1 MSGRNKI
8 IIGNWKMNFTLKQ
21 AVAFASKLAAKKVP
35 EDMIVAVSP
44 NTLALS
50 SVASELEDGKSDI
63 KVAAQNAFYK
73 DEGGYTGEIS
83 MPMLRGLADFVL
95 VGHSERRH
103 ILRESNDFI
112 REKNAAAFRSGII
125 PIFCVG
131 ETLVEKQHYHTNQVL
146 SDQISLGLADLTAE
160 EVSEIII
167 AYEPVWAIG
176 TGEFADP
183 EDVQRAVSKIRAEV
197 ASLYGAMVG
206 ASVRVLYGGSA
217 NKENAAEYLKIEAI
231 DGLLVGGAS
240 LSMQTF
246 WPIVEVAQKLTKKS
260 VKVKNS
266 EAKS

>member
-8 IIGNWKMNFTLKQ
+8 IIANWKMNFTLKQ
-21 AVAFASKLAAKKVP
+21 AVSFASKLSVKKMAEQVTVV
-35 EDMIVAVSP
+35 VAP

-50 SVASELEDGKSDI
+50 SVSSELVNAKSGI
-63 KVAAQNAFYK
+63 KVAAQNAFFK

-83 MPMLRGLADFVL
+83 MPMLRGFADYVV

-112 REKNAAAFRSGII
+112 REKNAAAFRSGIT

-131 ETLVEKQHYHTNQVL
+131 ETLMERQHYHTSQVL
-146 SDQISLGLADLTAE
+146 NDQICLGLADLTAE
-160 EVSEIII
+160 EVSSIII

-183 EDVQRAVSKIRAEV
+183 EDVERAVLKIRGEV

-217 NKENAAEYLKIEAI
+217 DKENAAAYLSVEGV
-231 DGLLVGGAS
+231 DGLFVGGAS
-240 LSMQTF
+240 LSVQTF
-246 WPIVEVAQKLTKKS
+246 WPIVEIAEKLSKKTIKIS
-260 VKVKNS
+260 NKESKV
-266 EAKS
+266 